1 MSSRKGVDVI
11 ASGESQKQTPVAA
24 KTKQKRISNASDSP
38 PGTVTLAK
46 KPVKKSSVTQKT
58 PKLEQKTAKT
68 AKIVRKTEKESDDLE
83 EKKDLTKKS
92 VKQKFKEK
100 SVAKPVKKQPVKE
113 AVKKGKISSCGSI
126 EKIDKPPPAKVKKYS
141 VKKSDDKEEKKP
153 KEKVQKEKKVKEI
166 KKKPVV
172 SKATVKKGGV
182 DKNVEDVESVK
193 PRIEV
198 KADKKDKPKKAKV
211 VAKNKV
217 KLNSAK
223 KVEDGPL
230 IDCLDVVKDE
240 NEDDVALLQMFQL
253 KNGPVCDF
261 DGSVCNTITIR
272 QDNTCIKIKEISVSQ
287 LPYSVKTEEN
297 EKTTVVTT
305 GPLKKEC
312 KSIAESQNSEKPIVN
327 KPKAEKQKSEKPK
340 VEKQK
345 AEKPKISKRKLEK
358 PKIEKP
364 KAIKS
369 KNEKT
374 KADDKQQPKCVEDKP
389 ASKSAVK
396 VEKKKKPV
404 SAATTAVV
412 VDDKIKPKGKKTKV
426 MAKAKVKGRPVSKR
440 PRVASLNAIAKVH
453 CLYENESKSALID
466 AMAASAV
473 PAAVAPAAATKTTV
487 TKITAKDKRAL
498 EAELPARKGK
508 RTSKRTT
515 PGLKSV
521 GRHWDMHD
529 TSSTNS
535 SSSSGNC
542 FTVCYSL
549 IFSRSRRFFLL
560 KNLQINSL

>member
-46 KPVKKSSVTQKT
+46 KPVKKSSVTQKAL
-58 PKLEQKTAKT
+58 KLEQKIVKT
-68 AKIVRKTEKESDDLE
+68 AKIVRKTEKESDNLE
-83 EKKDLTKKS
+83 EKKDLAKKS

-100 SVAKPVKKQPVKE
+100 SVTKPVKKQPAKE
-113 AVKKGKISSCGSI
+113 AVKKGKMSSSGSI

-141 VKKSDDKEEKKP
+141 VKKLDDKEEKKP
-153 KEKVQKEKKVKEI
+153 KEKVQKEKKAKEI

-182 DKNVEDVESVK
+182 DKSVEDLESVK
-193 PRIEV
+193 PRAEV
-198 KADKKDKPKKAKV
+198 KTDKKDKPKKAKV

-223 KVEDGPL
+223 KVEDVPL
-230 IDCLDVVKDE
+230 IDCMDVVKDE

-297 EKTTVVTT
+297 EKPPTDVIT
-305 GPLKKEC
+305 GSLKKEC
-312 KSIAESQNSEKPIVN
+312 KPIAESQNSEKLVVN

-340 VEKQK
+340 SEKPKAEKQK
-345 AEKPKISKRKLEK
+345 AEKPKISKRKSEK
-358 PKIEKP
+358 PKVEKP
-364 KAIKS
+364 KAVKS

-374 KADDKQQPKCVEDKP
+374 KADDKQQLKCVEDKP
-389 ASKSAVK
+389 AAKSAVK
-396 VEKKKKPV
+396 AEKKKKPV
-404 SAATTAVV
+404 SAGTAAA

-426 MAKAKVKGRPVSKR
+426 VAKAKAKGRPISKR

-473 PAAVAPAAATKTTV
+473 PAAVVPAVATAAKM
-487 TKITAKDKRAL
+487 TAKDKRAL
-498 EAELPARKGK
+498 DTEMPARKGK

-542 FTVCYSL
+542 FIVSL
-549 IFSRSRRFFLL
+549 FACFFSIVPKQLRHFF
-560 KNLQINSL
+560 S